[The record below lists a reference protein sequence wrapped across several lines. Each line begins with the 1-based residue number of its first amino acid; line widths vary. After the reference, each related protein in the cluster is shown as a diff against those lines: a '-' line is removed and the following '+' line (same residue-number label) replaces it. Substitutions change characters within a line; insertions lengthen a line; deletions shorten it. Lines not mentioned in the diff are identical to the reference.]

1 MRDGIEGA
9 EVDVDDTPMEWPDE
23 MGLGQRMNYYN
34 ALSEQEKKLYLKE
47 SEKHQIELMKRLI
60 AAHEDSHD

>member
-23 MGLGQRMNYYN
+23 MGLGQRLNDYN
-34 ALSEQEKKLYLKE
+34 SLSEEGKITYLRE